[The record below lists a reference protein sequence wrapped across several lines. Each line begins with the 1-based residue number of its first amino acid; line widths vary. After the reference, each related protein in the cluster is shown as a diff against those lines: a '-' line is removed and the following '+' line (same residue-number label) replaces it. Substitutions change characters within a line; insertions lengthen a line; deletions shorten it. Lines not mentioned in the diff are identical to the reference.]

1 MVSVYDFLQS
11 QGEDYKKLS
20 FKELLF
26 VHYRCP
32 QIEQY
37 VKVYTHLNFIVYA
50 LDGKKAYHTPFKT
63 YRIEKGESVFIRRGG
78 YLQERFFDNDWK
90 LIAFFMP
97 DSYLFDF
104 IKEYRTSLPFDRSTP
119 SPLEVFT
126 PLYLND
132 MAKVFFDSMLPY
144 FVQHPAPPES
154 LVELKFRE
162 LLLTLLSSP
171 QNRGLL
177 HYLGQLA
184 DSGRPMLRDIME
196 ENFMYNMSLEE
207 YARLSRRSLAGF
219 KREFKDTFHI
229 SPGKWLIEKRLLYA
243 RSLITTTQKT
253 IAEIVDE
260 SGFENTTHFSKVF
273 KERFGIPPLKFRKS
287 STTAPP
293 IPTTTFLSC

>member
-11 QGEDYKKLS
+11 QGEEYKKLS

-26 VHYRCP
+26 VHYQCP

-37 VKVYTHLNFIVYA
+37 VKVYTPLNFIVYA
-50 LDGKKAYHTPFKT
+50 LEGKKAYHTPGMT
-63 YRIEKGESVFIRRGG
+63 YTIEKDQAVFIRRGG
-78 YLQERFFDNDWK
+78 YLQERFFDKDWK

-104 IKEYRTSLPFDRSTP
+104 IREYRTSLPFGPSTP
-119 SPLEVFT
+119 ASLEIFT
-126 PLYLND
+126 PLHLTE
-132 MAKVFFDSMLPY
+132 MAKAFFDGMIPY
-144 FVQHPAPPES
+144 FIQKPAPPES
-154 LVELKFRE
+154 LIELKFRE

-177 HYLGQLA
+177 HYLSQLA
-184 DSGRPMLRDIME
+184 DSGRPRLQEIME

-219 KREFKDTFHI
+219 KREFKDVFNT
-229 SPGKWLIEKRLLYA
+229 SPGKWLTEKRLQYA
-243 RSLITTTQKT
+243 QLLINTTRKS

-273 KERFGIPPLKFRKS
+273 KEKFGTPPLKYRK
-287 STTAPP
+287 
-293 IPTTTFLSC
+293 TTFLSS